1 MRRRTHTNANLKHGS
16 KAAVRYLPQEANTLT
31 CLPSRTCPIAGLL
44 AQFPAFMAL
53 LVPAMLPI
61 KDNFPPLKRL
71 VSDYQIDQRTHLK
84 HPKEQA

>member
-1 MRRRTHTNANLKHGS
+1 MRRRIHTSANLKHGS

-44 AQFPAFMAL
+44 AQFPASTAS
-53 LVPAMLPI
+53 LVLAMLPT
-61 KDNFPPLKRL
+61 KDSFPPLKRS
-71 VSDYQIDQRTHLK
+71 VSDYQMDQRTHLK